1 MNKKTQSFFLRLSV
15 IIIFHLLFKQGD
27 QTFSGAF
34 EPSLRSL
41 IFSLYFIIYWMLF
54 WKTCSFIYNKLI
66 KNTTDKKIWYRR
78 LSFVT
83 LILLLFV
90 IAGSMIF
97 NWGYSLMDHYVFG
110 ISGKEDVPFL
120 NPDLFDSTNILKS
133 ININPELLFG
143 FILFFILVY
152 GTHIFITSM
161 KNVKEMEVV
170 AAQQK
175 KERIAAQYAA
185 LKNQIDPHF
194 FFNNL
199 SVLSSLIYESTELSA
214 DYISHLS
221 KHYRYILETNTDSL
235 VTVGKEL
242 DYLNSYFFLIKIRH
256 QDCIS
261 LSVNLSD
268 HTRSKCKILP
278 HSLLMLAENAV
289 KHNNFTKDNQ
299 LVIEILEDDEYIIIR
314 NNINKRK
321 LLQESTGIGLQNIRK
336 RYAMESNKEVLI
348 GESDNFFVVKLPI
361 LT

>member
-1 MNKKTQSFFLRLSV
+1 MNKKTHSFFLRLFV

-41 IFSLYFIIYWMLF
+41 LFSFYFIIYWMLF
-54 WKTCSFIYNKLI
+54 WEACNLIYNRLI
-66 KNTTDKKIWYRR
+66 KNSQDKKIWYRR
-78 LSFVT
+78 LSFIT
-83 LILLLFV
+83 LVLLLSV

-97 NWGYSLMDHYVFG
+97 SWGYSLMDHYFG
-110 ISGKEDVPFL
+110 IADKGDVPFL
-120 NPDLFDSTNILKS
+120 NPEIFGTSNILES

-143 FILFFILVY
+143 FILFFILVF
-152 GTHIFITSM
+152 GTHLFITSM

-170 AAQQK
+170 AARQK
-175 KERIAAQYAA
+175 RESITAQYEA

-194 FFNNL
+194 FFNSL
-199 SVLSSLIYESTELSA
+199 SVLSSLIYENTELSA

-221 KHYRYILETNTDSL
+221 KHYRYILETNTDSV
-235 VTVGKEL
+235 VTVEKEL
-242 DYLNSYFFLIKIRH
+242 EILDSYFFLINIRY
-256 QDCIS
+256 QDNIC
-261 LSVNLSD
+261 LTVNLSEN
-268 HTRSKCKILP
+268 TRSKCKILP

-289 KHNNFTKDNQ
+289 KHNVFTKKNP
-299 LVIEILEDDEYIIIR
+299 LVIEILEDEEYIIVH

-336 RYAMESNKEVLI
+336 RYAIESNKEVLI
-348 GESDNFFVVKLPI
+348 MESNNNFVVKLPK

>member
-1 MNKKTQSFFLRLSV
+1 MYKKTQSFFLRLSV

-41 IFSLYFIIYWMLF
+41 LFSLYFIVYWMLF
-54 WKTCSFIYNKLI
+54 WEACSLINNKLVR
-66 KNTTDKKIWYRR
+66 NTRDKKPWYGR

-83 LILLLFV
+83 LILFLLV
-90 IAGSMIF
+90 IAGSVAF
-97 NWGYSLMDHYVFG
+97 NWGYSLMDHYLFAIG
-110 ISGKEDVPFL
+110 EKEDIPFL
-120 NPDLFDSTNILKS
+120 NPDLFGSSNILGS
-133 ININPELLFG
+133 LNINPELLFG

-161 KNVKEMEVV
+161 KNVKELEMV
-170 AAQQK
+170 AAQQR
-175 KERIAAQYAA
+175 KESIAARYAA

-242 DYLNSYFFLIKIRH
+242 DYLNSYFFLINIRH
-256 QDCIS
+256 QECII
-261 LSVNLSD
+261 LSVTLSD
-268 HTRSKCKILP
+268 LTRSKYKILP

-289 KHNNFTKDNQ
+289 KHNSFTSDNQ
-299 LVIEILEDDEYIIIR
+299 LVIELIEDDEYIIVR

-321 LLQESTGIGLQNIRK
+321 VLKESTGIGLQNIRK
-336 RYAMESNKEVLI
+336 RYTIECNKEVLI
-348 GESDNFFVVKLPI
+348 EESNNCFVVKLPKF
-361 LT
+361 T

>member
-1 MNKKTQSFFLRLSV
+1 MNKKTQSLFLRLSV

-41 IFSLYFIIYWMLF
+41 VFSFYFIIYWMLF
-54 WKTCSFIYNKLI
+54 WEACSFIYNKLI
-66 KNTTDKKIWYRR
+66 RNTQDKKIWYGR
-78 LSFVT
+78 LSFIT

-97 NWGYSLMDHYVFG
+97 NWGYSLMDHYAFG

-120 NPDLFDSTNILKS
+120 NPDIFDSSNILKS

-152 GTHIFITSM
+152 GTHIFINSM
-161 KNVKEMEVV
+161 KNVKELEVTT
-170 AAQQK
+170 AQQK
-175 KERIAAQYAA
+175 KDNIAARYTA

-256 QDCIS
+256 QDCIN
-261 LSVNLSD
+261 LSVTLSD
-268 HTRSKCKILP
+268 LTRSKLKILP

-289 KHNNFTKDNQ
+289 KHNSFTRNNQ
-299 LVIEILEDDEYIIIR
+299 LVIEILEDDEYIIVR

-336 RYAMESNKEVLI
+336 RYSIESIKEVLI
-348 GESDNFFVVKLPI
+348 GESNNYFVVKLPK
-361 LT
+361 LS